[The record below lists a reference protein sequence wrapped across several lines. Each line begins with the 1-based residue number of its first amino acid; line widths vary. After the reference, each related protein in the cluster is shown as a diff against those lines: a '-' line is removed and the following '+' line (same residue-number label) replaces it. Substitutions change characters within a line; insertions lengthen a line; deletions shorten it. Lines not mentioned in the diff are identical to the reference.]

1 MEDKV
6 ETERTQK
13 KWDNEFDKLEKD
25 YDKFRE
31 YFDKTRTCNCKDV
44 DDCRHFDSA
53 LKIFDKK
60 LDELDDLNL
69 KIFGR
74 IYEETIKPALEKAKT
89 D

>member
-6 ETERTQK
+6 ETEKMQK

-31 YFDKTRTCNCKDV
+31 YFDKNRTCNCKDV
-44 DDCRHFDSA
+44 DDCRHFDNA